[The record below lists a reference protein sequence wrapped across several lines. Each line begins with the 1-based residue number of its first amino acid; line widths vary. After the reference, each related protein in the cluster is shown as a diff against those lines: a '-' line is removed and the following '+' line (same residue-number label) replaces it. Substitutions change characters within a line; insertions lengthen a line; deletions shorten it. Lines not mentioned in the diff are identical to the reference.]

1 MDPGKAQDVMGQT
14 DVFSNEPMQ
23 FRVGGELI
31 TKLRFLLPDDLTVNV
46 ENRDLLPF
54 FERLLYAVPAE
65 EFLKEIMANVVSEDP
80 RDNEKAKRK
89 FNELL
94 VKAKEDYK
102 KYKGDDD
109 DEDYIGEDED
119 SLTVE
124 DNGLYI
130 LNDETGEMEK
140 YDWNYIDNISSSNN
154 DEEQNSNPATT
165 NNNNEYTGDEFD
177 YHYDKARQYKHN

>member
-1 MDPGKAQDVMGQT
+1 MTTNNLKIKQ
-14 DVFSNEPMQ
+14 
-23 FRVGGELI
+23 LI
-31 TKLRFLLPDDLTVNV
+31 TAYLHFKEVYETDLNEEQLTNV
-46 ENRDLLPF
+46 RNIMYDF
-54 FERLLYAVPAE
+54 SSFAD
-65 EFLKEIMANVVSEDP
+65 EFIDE
-80 RDNEKAKRK
+80 
-89 FNELL
+89 FG
-94 VKAKEDYK
+94 
-102 KYKGDDD
+102 GDDD
-109 DEDYIGEDED
+109 DED

-140 YDWNYIDNISSSNN
+140 YDWNYIDNN

>member
-1 MDPGKAQDVMGQT
+1 MEPGKAQDVMGQT

-31 TKLRFLLPDDLTVNV
+31 TKLRFLLPDDLTINI

-65 EFLKEIMANVVSEDP
+65 EFLKEIMANVVSENP
-80 RDNEKAKRK
+80 SDNNKAKRK

-102 KYKGDDD
+102 KFKEDRDDDYD
-109 DEDYIGEDED
+109 DEDEDD
-119 SLTVE
+119 
-124 DNGLYI
+124 DI
-130 LNDETGEMEK
+130 LSKLG
-140 YDWNYIDNISSSNN
+140 
-154 DEEQNSNPATT
+154 
-165 NNNNEYTGDEFD
+165 F
-177 YHYDKARQYKHN
+177 